1 MDDGTYVFIHTAYD
15 PEENCLLTNY
25 VRYEVWEAAEPRVK
39 AMSAARQLK
48 ELIRSGC
55 EVFVGYPGEVEL
67 WLETTRVYPNLGGC
81 NKFIGPLSLEHLK
94 RFAGEE
100 GPVN

>member
-1 MDDGTYVFIHTAYD
+1 MSPHQLIVK
-15 PEENCLLTNY
+15 
-25 VRYEVWEAAEPRVK
+25 YEVWEAAEPRVK

-81 NKFIGPLSLEHLK
+81 NKWTRTQLAEKSHGRNQPDAVMKEASGRGTVL
-94 RFAGEE
+94 R
-100 GPVN
+100 